1 MLKFLRK
8 QFQKKKIDNSSG
20 VSFKV
25 KQSLVN
31 VGKYSYGFENL
42 NIIEYGNGTNLYIG
56 KYTSIA
62 QGVKIFLGYGGHNL
76 ENVSTY
82 PFHSLYTKVF
92 DGKKNLHKD
101 DRNKGDVYIGN
112 DVWIGLDVLILNG
125 VKICD
130 GAIIGANSVVTKD
143 VQPYEFVGG
152 NPARHIRF
160 RFDKEII
167 DILLK
172 LKWWDLE
179 EKEVK
184 EILPILQNHPDKND
198 LLNILKKK
206 GIKNAL

>member
-1 MLKFLRK
+1 MFKFLK
-8 QFQKKKIDNSSG
+8 KKFQKKKIDNSLG

-25 KQSLVN
+25 KQSLVT
-31 VGKYSYGFENL
+31 VGKYTYGFANL

-62 QGVKIFLGYGGHNL
+62 PGVKVFLGYGGHNF

-92 DGKKNLHKD
+92 DGKKNLLKD

-125 VKICD
+125 VKIGD
-130 GAIIGANSVVTKD
+130 GAVIGANSVVTKNI
-143 VQPYEFVGG
+143 QPYEFVAG
-152 NPARHIRF
+152 NPAKHIRY
-160 RFDKEII
+160 RFEKEIV

-172 LKWWDLE
+172 LKWWDLNE
-179 EKEVK
+179 NEVK
-184 EILPILQNHPDKND
+184 EILPILQNHPRKEE
-198 LLNILKKK
+198 LLNILKNKSL
-206 GIKNAL
+206 KNAL